1 MNDKNNNEQV
11 DRNDPKQNEPQERKD
26 YMRDSTDNLDRP
38 PERKEGLEEP
48 KVKEMNSI
56 KVGVAVFVVIVLII
70 LVLGIAFDLFGLM
83 N

>member
-1 MNDKNNNEQV
+1 VSDKN
-11 DRNDPKQNEPQERKD
+11 PNEPQERED
-26 YMRDSTDNLDRP
+26 YMRDSTDNLDHP

-48 KVKEMNSI
+48 KVKEMNKI

-70 LVLGIAFDLFGLM
+70 LVLGIAFDMFGLM